1 MEPLNRNRR
10 KFMRTA
16 GLATAATL
24 LPAASVSAS
33 SRSKAGKLKL
43 AQTPAAQIALPFETD
58 ALEPVISEKTIDLHY
73 GKHHKGYADKM
84 LAAIKDGPLANK
96 SLEDIV
102 IAASKSKKLIGLFN
116 NAAQTWNHNFYWL
129 SLTPKS
135 KPPTGKLLSAIESD
149 FGSLEACKKQLA
161 DTSVAQFASGWGWLV
176 LERGKLKVVSTSN
189 ADVPFLHGQLPLLTV
204 DVWEHAYYLDHQNRR
219 AAYVQAVI
227 DKLLNWDWA
236 AEQFARAKG

>member
-1 MEPLNRNRR
+1 MEPLNSNRR

-24 LPAASVSAS
+24 LPTASASAS

-43 AQTPAAQIALPFETD
+43 AQTPAAQIALPFDAD
-58 ALEPVISEKTIDLHY
+58 ALEPVISEKTVDLHY

-84 LAAIKDGPLANK
+84 LAAIKDGPLAGK

-102 IAASKSKKLIGLFN
+102 IAASKSKKLTSLFN
-116 NAAQTWNHNFYWL
+116 NAAQTWNHNFYWQ

-135 KPPTGKLLSAIESD
+135 KAPTGKLLSAIERD
-149 FGSLEACKKQLA
+149 FGSLDACKKQLA
-161 DTSVAQFASGWGWLV
+161 ETSVAQFASGWGWLV

-204 DVWEHAYYLDHQNRR
+204 DVWEHAYYLDYQNKR
-219 AAYVQAVI
+219 ADHVAALI
-227 DKLLNWDWA
+227 EKTLNWEFAQKNFEA
-236 AEQFARAKG
+236 A

>member
-1 MEPLNRNRR
+1 METLKSNRR
-10 KFMRTA
+10 KFMTTA
-16 GLATAATL
+16 GLATAASL
-24 LPAASVSAS
+24 LPVASAPAA

-43 AQTPAAQIALPFETD
+43 AQTPAAQIALPFEPD
-58 ALEPVISEKTIDLHY
+58 ALEPVISEETIKLHH

-84 LAAIKDGPLANK
+84 LAVIKDGPLASK

-102 IAASKSKKLIGLFN
+102 IAASKSKKLTGLFN
-116 NAAQTWNHNFYWL
+116 NAAQTWNHNFYWQ

-135 KPPTGKLLSAIESD
+135 APPTGKLLSAIERD
-149 FGSLEACKKQLA
+149 FGSLEACKKELA

-204 DVWEHAYYLDHQNRR
+204 DVWEHAYYLDYQNKR
-219 AAYVQAVI
+219 ADHVAAVI
-227 DKLLNWDWA
+227 EKTLNWAFA
-236 AEQFARAKG
+236 AKNFEAA